1 MSVLCAVA
9 FAQAAHCEIFKCLDA
24 QNKVTYQQRPCD
36 GAAKESGVAVET
48 TPQGINPAATGGKA
62 VRSGGPVIGTAGIS
76 SQAGTVKSVQSP
88 SASSLRLQV
97 SQPQPAATTASPIAP
112 APAIPSTQQRV
123 GVPGGPVVTAGVPP
137 AASGPN
143 LDLGIALILVT
154 KPLCDR
160 SPAFARETRADYA
173 RWRERNAQII
183 AATEA
188 SAGYRA
194 WRDQALKNQD
204 SIPPNPE
211 PDKTCLEIA
220 HYLDADGGAAD
231 PRLATAEGTWR
242 VFTAAARA
250 GDEPT
255 ALKCMAGEER
265 QMLMARY
272 PELKSTLRA
281 WADRIQSLGIGT
293 EKDKMRIGHYK
304 MQDGSDGTVA
314 FAKLGDNWRI
324 VGLIR

>member
-1 MSVLCAVA
+1 LLGASVLCAVA
-9 FAQAAHCEIFKCLDA
+9 FAQAAHGEIFKCLDA

-48 TPQGINPAATGGKA
+48 APQGINPAATGGKA
-62 VRSGGPVIGTAGIS
+62 ARSGSPVMGTAGIG

-88 SASSLRLQV
+88 GASSSRLQV
-97 SQPQPAATTASPIAP
+97 SQPQQAATTAS
-112 APAIPSTQQRV
+112 S
-123 GVPGGPVVTAGVPP
+123 
-137 AASGPN
+137 SGPN

-160 SPAFARETRADYA
+160 SPVFARETRADYA
-173 RWRERNAQII
+173 HWRERNAQKI

-188 SAGYRA
+188 SAGYRS

-220 HYLDADGGAAD
+220 HYLDAEGGAAD

-242 VFTAAARA
+242 VFTAAART
-250 GDEPT
+250 GDEAT

-281 WADRIQSLGIGT
+281 WADRIQNLGIGT
-293 EKDKMRIGHYK
+293 EKDSMRIGRYK
-304 MQDGSDGTVA
+304 MQDGSDGSVV
-314 FAKLGDNWRI
+314 FARLGDNWRI